1 METLWMND
9 SEPLLDA
16 ELVPEHPPAANPP
29 KPGDPRDPAPSSQGY
44 SLASLFLLVTTAGV
58 VAGLAR
64 NIAQTQVESWVLAS
78 HAAVGSLLGSIAG
91 AAIGFSYPRRLRG
104 MFLGSFVGSL
114 TGGICAA
121 LAAAGGSPWLFG
133 LGALALLTL
142 GFASRWIHRRDSAR

>member
-1 METLWMND
+1 MND
-9 SEPLLDA
+9 SEPLLEA
-16 ELVPEHPPAANPP
+16 ELVPENPPAADPP

-64 NIAQTQVESWVLAS
+64 NIAQTQIDAMVLAV
-78 HAAVGSLLGSIAG
+78 HAGIGSLIGCIAG
-91 AAIGFSYPRRLRG
+91 AVIGFSYPRRLRG
-104 MFLGSFVGSL
+104 MLLGSFVGWL
-114 TGGICAA
+114 TGGVCAA

-142 GFASRWIHRRDSAR
+142 GFASRWIHRRESAL